1 MLSKLMKL
9 AEEFNVAVFITN
21 QVVADPGANA
31 MFVAGILP
39 HMFLLFTTLSSVL
52 DQMQRSQSAA
62 TSWLTRPP
70 HVCSCVR
77 GVQSK
82 GFAKSTT
89 VLVCLKQ
96 RRYIRLPTKGS

>member
-39 HMFLLFTTLSSVL
+39 HMFLSFTTLSSVIRCKEANR
-52 DQMQRSQSAA
+52 RSHLGSRVHH
-62 TSWLTRPP
+62 TSVP
-70 HVCSCVR
+70 
-77 GVQSK
+77 
-82 GFAKSTT
+82 A
-89 VLVCLKQ
+89 
-96 RRYIRLPTKGS
+96 